1 MKEIKTKPSL
11 LHLLELRKDQ
21 PSAKPEIGDDQSLLR
36 LAADWEKRNPLIPQP
51 PKGRDKG

>member
-21 PSAKPEIGDDQSLLR
+21 PSAKPEIGGDQSLLR
-36 LAADWEKRNPLIPQP
+36 LAAEWEKSDSLIPQP
-51 PKGRDKG
+51 PKGRDEG